1 MKKIIY
7 TLLVAVLALSFMGC
21 PSVYEERYDYSLGV
35 ADIIGDMNGDGAPV
49 TLNSDGVT
57 YGYKFTYSADMNAW
71 GGKDGRINFKARSSA
86 GVWDTGICAPKSGDP
101 LEIGGD
107 YVECYYRP
115 NEGGADGANIV
126 VEGLKVGTEYTITFK
141 VEGSNFF
148 VKISD

>member
-71 GGKDGRINFKARSSA
+71 GGKDGTINFKARSSA
-86 GVWDTGICAPKSGDP
+86 GVWEARAGQSVRS
-101 LEIGGD
+101 IGSLGWS
-107 YVECYYRP
+107 R
-115 NEGGADGANIV
+115 DGAP
-126 VEGLKVGTEYTITFK
+126 
-141 VEGSNFF
+141 GS
-148 VKISD
+148 